1 MEKTAKN
8 DEKLRALRKELSQRT
23 INMLS
28 RGENSQNASRDPDHV
43 RQIGRE
49 ISQLIRDEYLEE
61 ARARLEQELQTSPD
75 ELGFLNLLMIINV
88 MDRKFGDFSEAKKLG
103 SRIMEL
109 AVEQDNMYYT
119 MAAINNMSIVAHNE
133 GHDEISKVMYLA
145 AHFIDRRDVGPM
157 RNLAGWHARRNRLEE
172 AQKWI
177 DKLIETYPD
186 WHAREEITT
195 FLKKDESL
203 YNLRTYEPFR
213 QKILAKL
220 EKL

>member
-8 DEKLRALRKELSQRT
+8 EEKLRALRKELSQRT

-28 RGENSQNASRDPDHV
+28 REEEAQKASRDPEYV
-43 RQIGRE
+43 RRIGKE
-49 ISQLIRDEYLEE
+49 ISQLIREEFLEE
-61 ARARLEQELQTSPD
+61 ARERLERELQTNPD

-109 AVEQDNMYYT
+109 AVEKDNVYYT
-119 MAAINNMSIVAHNE
+119 MAALNNMSIVAHNE

-145 AHFIDRRDVGPM
+145 AHFIDCRDVGPM

-172 AQKWI
+172 AQNWI
-177 DKLIETYPD
+177 EKLIETYPD

-195 FLKKDESL
+195 FLIKDESL
-203 YNLRTYEPFR
+203 HNLRSYEPFR
-213 QKILAKL
+213 RKVLEKL
-220 EKL
+220 EKS

>member
-1 MEKTAKN
+1 LEKTAKN

-28 RGENSQNASRDPDHV
+28 REESSQSISRDPDHV
-43 RQIGRE
+43 RRIGKE
-49 ISQLIRDEYLEE
+49 ISRLIRDEFLEE
-61 ARARLEQELQTSPD
+61 ARERLEVELQAHPD
-75 ELGFLNLLMIINV
+75 ELGFLNLLMIIHV

-109 AVEQDNMYYT
+109 AVEQGNIYYT
-119 MAAINNMSIVAHNE
+119 MAALNNMSIVAHNE
-133 GHDEISKVMYLA
+133 GHDEMSKVMYLA

-186 WHAREEITT
+186 WLKHEEIVT

-203 YNLRTYEPFR
+203 HNLRNHEPFR
-213 QKILAKL
+213 QRVL
-220 EKL
+220 EKLAK